1 MILIVRLGHWGRC
14 DLTSCI
20 EKKHDKFPKSLSLL
34 IKSFPQQHAYKVPKE
49 CLLEFL
55 SFEDYNIITGK
66 SKWHY
71 AMIAAVALKTTK
83 PRKIV

>member
-1 MILIVRLGHWGRC
+1 MINFLKV
-14 DLTSCI
+14 
-20 EKKHDKFPKSLSLL
+20 
-34 IKSFPQQHAYKVPKE
+34 YKVPKE

-55 SFEDYNIITGK
+55 SFEDYNIIMGK